1 MRKITCLSV
10 LILSLAACT
19 PSSPTPNGASIP
31 EARPVKDVVLD
42 DLKSP
47 WSIAF
52 LSDEDAL
59 ISEKG
64 GNLIRVNLTEKTRHI
79 IEGLPT
85 DIVSDRR
92 GNNGIFEVLLSP
104 DFKSNSEIY
113 LSYAAQKD
121 GATTTKI
128 IRAVLRDNALIEIKT
143 ILAAEPYTENERY
156 HYGGGM
162 IFGGDGK
169 LYITIGERLFSEEN
183 QPKIPI
189 AQNISD
195 RRGKIY
201 RFNPDGSIPADN
213 PDFGPEASGGLYALG
228 IRAAQG
234 LAMHPV
240 TQEIWF
246 SEHGTHQGDEI
257 NRLIKGA
264 NYGWPVKTSGKY
276 RFADYAPPAMEGTDF
291 TDPEWFWL
299 QTVAPTGL
307 TFYSGDEFPTWN
319 NDLIVPGLSRGSL
332 WRINFENSKIASIEE
347 LFISDHVRSR
357 KAAQSPNGVLYILTD
372 TEYTIVPGKRA
383 INNGAPAGQLIRI
396 RNAANE

>member
-1 MRKITCLSV
+1 MQKLTLLTATV
-10 LILSLAACT
+10 LSLAACT
-19 PSSPTPNGASIP
+19 PSTSIVNEP
-31 EARPVKDVVLD
+31 IALEARPVKDVIFD
-42 DLKSP
+42 NLKSP

-52 LSDEDAL
+52 LSNEEAL

-64 GNLIRVNLTEKTRHI
+64 GDLIRVNLADKSRHVI
-79 IEGLPT
+79 AGAPSDL
-85 DIVSDRR
+85 VLDRR

-104 DFKSNSEIY
+104 DFKSDNYIY
-113 LSYAAQKD
+113 LAYAAQKD

-128 IRAVLRDNALIEIKT
+128 IRVILENNALTDIET
-143 ILAAEPYTENERY
+143 ILVAQPYTENERF

-162 IFGGDGK
+162 VFGGDGK

-183 QPKIPI
+183 QPDTPI
-189 AQNISD
+189 AQNLAD

-213 PDFGPEASGGLYALG
+213 PDFGADAVAGLYAIG

-234 LAMHPV
+234 LAVHPV
-240 TQEIWF
+240 TQDIWF

-276 RFADYAPPAMEGTDF
+276 RFKDYAPPAMEGTDF

-332 WRINFENSKIASIEE
+332 WRINFEDQKIASIEE
-347 LFISDHVRSR
+347 LFIGDHVRSR
-357 KAAQSPNGVLYILTD
+357 KAAQSPDGTLYMLTD
-372 TEYTIVPGKRA
+372 TEYTIIPGVRA

>member
-1 MRKITCLSV
+1 
-10 LILSLAACT
+10 
-19 PSSPTPNGASIP
+19 
-31 EARPVKDVVLD
+31 
-42 DLKSP
+42 
-47 WSIAF
+47 
-52 LSDEDAL
+52 
-59 ISEKG
+59 
-64 GNLIRVNLTEKTRHI
+64 
-79 IEGLPT
+79 
-85 DIVSDRR
+85 
-92 GNNGIFEVLLSP
+92 LLNP
-104 DFKSNSEIY
+104 DFKTNNEIY
-113 LSYAAQKD
+113 LAYAAQKD

-128 IRAVLRDNALIEIKT
+128 IRAVLRDNALTEIKT

-183 QPKIPI
+183 QPKAPI
-189 AQNISD
+189 AQDITD

-213 PDFGPEASGGLYALG
+213 PDFGPEASAGIYALG

-234 LAMHPV
+234 LALHPV
-240 TQEIWF
+240 TKEIWF

-264 NYGWPVKTSGKY
+264 NYGWPIKTSGKY
-276 RFADYAPPAMEGTDF
+276 RFADYAPPAMDGTKF

-307 TFYSGDEFPTWN
+307 TFYRGDEFPTWN
-319 NDLIVPGLSRGSL
+319 NDLRVPGLSRGSL
-332 WRINFENSKIASIEE
+332 WRINFEDSKIASIEE
-347 LFISDHVRSR
+347 LFIGDHVRSR
-357 KAAQSPNGVLYILTD
+357 KAAQSPNGTLYMLTD
-372 TEYTIVPGKRA
+372 TEYTIVPGVRA
-383 INNGAPAGQLIRI
+383 INNGAPSGQLIRI